1 MLDWLKPKEDFF
13 MTKKLTK
20 LFLSVAFVIA
30 VLPVAGWAQGRYNHG
45 INDRQRDQ
53 QQRIRQ
59 GVRNGELTRREAA
72 RIQYDQARI
81 RAREGYYRRT
91 GGEFTARERAR
102 IQRSLNRSSRH
113 IYRQKHD
120 RQDR

>member
-1 MLDWLKPKEDFF
+1 
-13 MTKKLTK
+13 MTKKLTN

-30 VLPVAGWAQGRYNHG
+30 VLPVAALAQGRYNHG
-45 INDRQRDQ
+45 INDRQREQ

-59 GVRNGELTRREAA
+59 GVRSGELTRREAVRLEA
-72 RIQYDQARI
+72 EQARI
-81 RAREGYYRRT
+81 RTREAFARRS

-102 IQRSLNRSSRH
+102 IQRSLNHSSRD